1 MKIRISKIKGIE
13 SLDFEIPSVGVWV
26 MTGLNGSGKSTLLAA
41 LYRIRYSYAF
51 QQFFKTSPLAN
62 RVDLYDEASITY
74 EINGQS
80 VSYRYGGQR
89 WRASPRANS
98 IILDNFPYSAISY
111 LEANSDRIEPYA
123 DEITPNRLRDA
134 SSDIK
139 EFLVAVLA
147 DNKWSNLKFVNT
159 RRGRGNEAFL
169 IPYRPGLGHA
179 YKFYSEKSFSL
190 GELCILRLAT
200 RLAGI
205 PDNGLVLIDEIEMAL
220 HPQAQVRLL
229 EKLRSVSQ
237 AKNTTIIFSTHS
249 SSIIKTAG
257 RNNLIHLTN
266 IGNNTIGTI
275 RKPYP
280 AQILGEVA
288 FDDELG
294 ADFVFFVEDKQAKML
309 LEQLVQEYLA
319 VTNQDVNYQPLCK
332 IAPVGGFVQVL
343 EFVNGSSQIFPSYVR
358 RIAFLDEDVKT
369 DSLRSARQRNDHRLL
384 DLFQR
389 SQNILNYLPCTPEV
403 GLVDMFEGG
412 FMRDELRGSFSGHA
426 VNIDRLIQS
435 ADYQALNSQNPREL
449 AKKKVTYLVD
459 GVNQVTGLDEL
470 QVRRIFYRTY
480 TKHKYGN
487 AIGDLRA
494 LLGPVFNAR

>member
-1 MKIRISKIKGIE
+1 M
-13 SLDFEIPSVGVWV
+13 
-26 MTGLNGSGKSTLLAA
+26 NGHMLEVRQTP
-41 LYRIRYSYAF
+41 
-51 QQFFKTSPLAN
+51 SPLAN

-98 IILDNFPYSAISY
+98 TILGNFPYSAISY

-123 DEITPNRLRDA
+123 DEITHNRLRDA

-139 EFLVAVLA
+139 DFLVAVLA
-147 DNKWSNLKFVNT
+147 DDKWSNLKFVNT

-169 IPYRPGLGHA
+169 IPYRLGPGHA

-200 RLAGI
+200 RLAEI

-229 EKLRSVSQ
+229 EQLRSVSR

-266 IGNNTIGTI
+266 IGNNTIDAI

-319 VTNQDVNYQPLCK
+319 VTNPNVNYQPLCK
-332 IAPVGGFVQVL
+332 VAPVGGFVQVL

-369 DSLRSARQRNDHRLL
+369 VSLQSARQRNDHRLL

-403 GLVDMFEGG
+403 GLVDMFEGRY
-412 FMRDELRGSFSGHA
+412 MRDELRRCFPGHA

-435 ADYQALNSQNPREL
+435 ADYQALISQNPREL
-449 AKKKVTYLVD
+449 AKKKVTNLVD
-459 GVNQVTGLDEL
+459 GVNQVTGLDTL

-487 AIGDLRA
+487 AIGDLCA
-494 LLGPVFNAR
+494 LLGPVFNAK